1 MIVCIKGLSLSGY
14 GNAFTVRVVGSM
26 SQGERERKRE
36 AGEKERPT
44 FYHYTEE
51 MLSSSITGID

>member
-26 SQGERERKRE
+26 SQGEREREREKRE
-36 AGEKERPT
+36 RKRDPLSVIVQMRCYRP
-44 FYHYTEE
+44 
-51 MLSSSITGID
+51 LSLV